1 MRRYV
6 WYFAHF
12 IHADSMFQPK
22 SAPFKVAELCHWV
35 VVFSSRKHV
44 EEIRRAPDDTLSF
57 AQAANE
63 VSNLFPTVRLA

>member
-1 MRRYV
+1 
-6 WYFAHF
+6 
-12 IHADSMFQPK
+12 MFQPK